1 VTDDVAQRYSL
12 DAFTRA
18 VERVAGQARCTPDEA
33 IDLMM
38 DRAIQ
43 ERCSLGDLALAVV
56 DGTLRFDPTTD
67 D

>member
-1 VTDDVAQRYSL
+1 MVTDDVTARYTL

-18 VERVAGQARCTPDEA
+18 VQCVADQARCTFDEA

-38 DRAIQ
+38 DRAIL
-43 ERCSLGDLALAVV
+43 ERSSLGDLALGVV
-56 DGTLRFDPTTD
+56 EGQTRFDRD